1 MKNLAVAVLM
11 LLVPVL
17 SFAQDSISAVSLS
30 KDSVEACYRSG
41 VELFSEGRYDEAVV
55 MLKRAAV
62 GGLADAQYDYGLCCF
77 NGDGLAEDKAEAV
90 VWFRK
95 AAFQGM
101 PEAQYTIG
109 YCYECGYGVA
119 QSAENAVE
127 WYLLSASQGN
137 AGSAVQ
143 PSRAM
148 QRRSLLWELSMLME

>member
-1 MKNLAVAVLM
+1 MKHLTVAVLM

-17 SFAQDSISAVSLS
+17 SFAQDSVSAVSLS

-55 MLKRAAV
+55 MLRKAAES
-62 GGLADAQYDYGLCCF
+62 GHADAQYDYGLCCF
-77 NGDGLAEDKAEAV
+77 NGSGTAEDKAEAV

-127 WYLLSASQGN
+127 WYLLHK
-137 AGSAVQ
+137 V
-143 PSRAM
+143 
-148 QRRSLLWELSMLME
+148 MLMLRLRWVWLITLA